1 MVYPP
6 SMRCRWAVVAD
17 RGEPNGRKLINA
29 IPAMLEVAMN
39 RYKVGMPDFLNIWD
53 TSWFYG

>member
-1 MVYPP
+1 
-6 SMRCRWAVVAD
+6 MRCRWAVVAD